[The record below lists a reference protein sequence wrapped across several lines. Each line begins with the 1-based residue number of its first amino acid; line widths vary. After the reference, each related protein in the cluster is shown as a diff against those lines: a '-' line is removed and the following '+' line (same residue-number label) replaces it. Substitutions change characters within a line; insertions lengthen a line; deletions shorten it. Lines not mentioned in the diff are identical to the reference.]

1 MKNEYSHVD
10 FIRVGDI
17 VELLPTN
24 NRNRQ
29 LRAQDKKLIWEVIEV
44 DRPQCLNK
52 RLGYFIE
59 HKDGHT
65 RWVDR
70 EEVLLL
76 QPVTMRN
83 RT

>member
-70 EEVLLL
+70 DEVLLL

-83 RT
+83 RK

>member
-1 MKNEYSHVD
+1 MSRGITHID
-10 FIRVGDI
+10 FIHVGDI

-59 HKDGHT
+59 HKDGQT

-70 EEVLLL
+70 DEVLLL
-76 QPVTMRN
+76 QPVTMRT

>member
-1 MKNEYSHVD
+1 MTRGITHTD
-10 FIRVGDI
+10 FIHVGDI
-17 VELLPTN
+17 VELMPTN

-29 LRAQDKKLIWEVIEV
+29 LRAQDKKLIWEVIKV

-65 RWVDR
+65 RWV
-70 EEVLLL
+70 EPNEVLLL
-76 QPVTMRN
+76 QPETMRN
-83 RT
+83 RK

>member
-10 FIRVGDI
+10 FICVGDI

-29 LRAQDKKLIWEVIEV
+29 LRAQDKKLIWEVIKV

-65 RWVDR
+65 RWVEPED
-70 EEVLLL
+70 VVLL
-76 QPVTMRN
+76 QPETMRN
-83 RT
+83 RK

>member
-1 MKNEYSHVD
+1 MSREISHTD

-29 LRAQDKKLIWEVIEV
+29 LRAQDSKMIWEVIKV
-44 DRPQCLNK
+44 DRPQCLNR

-65 RWVDR
+65 RWVEPD
-70 EEVLLL
+70 EVLLL

>member
-83 RT
+83 RK

>member
-1 MKNEYSHVD
+1 MSRGITHID
-10 FIRVGDI
+10 FIHVGDI

-29 LRAQDKKLIWEVIEV
+29 LRAQDKKLIWEVIKV
-44 DRPQCLNK
+44 DSPQCLNK

-83 RT
+83 RK

>member
-1 MKNEYSHVD
+1 MNAYTGHID

-29 LRAQDKKLIWEVIEV
+29 LRAQDGKMIWEVIKV

-52 RLGYFIE
+52 ELGYFIE
-59 HKDGHT
+59 HQDGHT
-65 RWVDR
+65 RWVKPED
-70 EEVLLL
+70 VVLL
-76 QPVTMRN
+76 QPANMRD
-83 RT
+83 

>member
-17 VELLPTN
+17 VELLPIN

-29 LRAQDKKLIWEVIEV
+29 LRAQDSKIIWEVIKV

>member
-1 MKNEYSHVD
+1 MKNEFSHVD
-10 FIRVGDI
+10 FIKVGDI

>member
-1 MKNEYSHVD
+1 MSRGITHTD
-10 FIRVGDI
+10 FIHVGDI
-17 VELLPTN
+17 VELMPTN

-29 LRAQDKKLIWEVIEV
+29 LRAQDGKMIWEVIKV
-44 DRPQCLNK
+44 DRPQWLNR

-65 RWVDR
+65 RWVEPD
-70 EEVLLL
+70 EVLLL
-76 QPVTMRN
+76 QPGTMRN